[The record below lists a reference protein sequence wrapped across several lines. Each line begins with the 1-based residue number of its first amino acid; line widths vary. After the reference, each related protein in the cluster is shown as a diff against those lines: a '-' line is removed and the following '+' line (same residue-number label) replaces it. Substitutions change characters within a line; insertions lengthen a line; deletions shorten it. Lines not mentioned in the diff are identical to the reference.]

1 MKTKTME
8 EVDEARLRRPPRRP
22 GGEPVAAMAWIS
34 EEELMVELKPER
46 VQQWLELWPQW
57 QLGASGKALQRV
69 RVFPTGAVASAYA
82 AFVTTFAAARSLPV
96 GVNVAGGEVKVIL
109 YTRQCSGKVH
119 PLTGAVLDLA
129 SHLA

>member
-8 EVDEARLRRPPRRP
+8 EGEEARLRRPPRRP
-22 GGEPVAAMAWIS
+22 GGEPVAAAAWIS
-34 EEELMVELKPER
+34 EEELRQELKPER
-46 VQQWLELWPQW
+46 VQLWLEFWPQW
-57 QLGASGKALQRV
+57 QLGASGKAVQRT
-69 RVFPTGAVASAYA
+69 RWFPTDAVATMYA
-82 AFVTTFAAARSLPV
+82 AFVTAFAAARSLPV

-109 YTRQCSGKVH
+109 YTRQCAGRVH